1 MAQQQTSQ
9 ASPPVPQPAPQSAP
23 TSPAS
28 PPPEVEQRS
37 MGGGPVTIP
46 NTTTLAA
53 LLPLIYTLSADLT
66 AATKTFQ
73 LIDGSTMLVTF
84 SGLPLSNVRIHFS
97 PRPVAPSTMVHIYP
111 Y

>member
-9 ASPPVPQPAPQSAP
+9 QAPPAPQLAS

-28 PPPEVEQRS
+28 PPPESPEQRS

>member
-9 ASPPVPQPAPQSAP
+9 QAPPAPPPAPQPAP
-23 TSPAS
+23 TSP

-46 NTTTLAA
+46 NTTTLSA

-73 LIDGSTMLVTF
+73 LIDGSTVLVTF
-84 SGLPLSNVRIHFS
+84 SGLPLSTMRIQFNA
-97 PRPVAPSTMVHIYP
+97 RPVAPSTMVHIYP

>member
-1 MAQQQTSQ
+1 MAEQQTSQ
-9 ASPPVPQPAPQSAP
+9 QAQPAPQPAP

-28 PPPEVEQRS
+28 PPPEPEQRS

-46 NTTTLAA
+46 NTTTLSA
-53 LLPLIYTLSADLT
+53 LLPLVYTLSADLT

-84 SGLPLSNVRIHFS
+84 SGLPLSTIRIQFS